1 MADRKGLDT
10 VLLVGLSVALAL
22 MTVLREE
29 TPDLRP
35 PHASGTAANQ
45 DTSATPPVPAA
56 TPTAVR
62 RARIQVGLDPDADRL
77 RPPTPAQ
84 RRSLADALRQQF
96 SSAPRAPDYFA
107 DGTISVVV
115 ATERL
120 NFSVAQINEQGLPE
134 MNCVSGL
141 EQAVNVLETGGHNLP
156 LRAEE

>member
-1 MADRKGLDT
+1 MDRKGPGT
-10 VLLVGLSVALAL
+10 ALLVGLSVALAL

-29 TPDLRP
+29 APNPRP
-35 PHASGTAANQ
+35 PHASETAATQ
-45 DTSATPPVPAA
+45 DTPITPPVPAA
-56 TPTAVR
+56 VPAAAG
-62 RARIQVGLDPDADRL
+62 RASIQVETDPDTGRL

-84 RRSLADALRQQF
+84 RRSLAAALRHQF

-120 NFSVAQINEQGLPE
+120 NFSVAQVNEQGLPE
-134 MNCVSGL
+134 TSCVSGL
-141 EQAVNVLETGGHNLP
+141 EQAVSVLETGGYNLP

>member
-1 MADRKGLDT
+1 MDRKGPGT
-10 VLLVGLSVALAL
+10 ALLVGLVLGLAL

-29 TPDLRP
+29 APDRRSP
-35 PHASGTAANQ
+35 TASETTADQ
-45 DTSATPPVPAA
+45 DTSLTPPVPAA
-56 TPTAVR
+56 VPATAG
-62 RARIQVGLDPDADRL
+62 RARIQVETDPDTGRL

-96 SSAPRAPDYFA
+96 RSPPRAPDYFA

-120 NFSVAQINEQGLPE
+120 NFSVAQVNEQGLPE
-134 MNCVSGL
+134 TSCVSGL
-141 EQAVNVLETGGHNLP
+141 EQAVSVLETGGYTLP